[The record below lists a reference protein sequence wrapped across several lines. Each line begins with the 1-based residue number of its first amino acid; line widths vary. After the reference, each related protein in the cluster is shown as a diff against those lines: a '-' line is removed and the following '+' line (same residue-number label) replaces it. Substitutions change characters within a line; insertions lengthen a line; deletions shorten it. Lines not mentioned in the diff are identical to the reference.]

1 MKQAPLLAPT
11 EIPLSDVCGTLS
23 EDDWTDIKVGSGDR
37 LLAHTPMSISSEF
50 SLDSRWRDDNVTS
63 CTISAPSTKVLAMS
77 TTRRG
82 DTDRRY
88 FVDLPDV
95 ASSEVPASAVTK
107 GENSSLIGEGRY
119 GLVYRV
125 GDQAIKVA
133 CNDAE
138 SRALLARE
146 AAILSKLSHPNVVK
160 FYDYAADRLAME
172 LADGAIAPHCNVRS
186 YALDLFNAL
195 HYLHSRS
202 LIHGDLK
209 PSNLL
214 VRHGSLLV
222 SDFGQA
228 RFANDA
234 YVSVGTTAYSAPEAL
249 SLAPSTSFKSDI
261 YSAGACLYYMLT
273 GHEPFEA
280 YRKSTVQ
287 LILRIR
293 NGFFV
298 SGGNIEHDP
307 INPLSHP
314 DEQLCRLVR
323 WCTGKSPDD
332 RPLAKEIL
340 VHLLQ

>member
-1 MKQAPLLAPT
+1 MPA
-11 EIPLSDVCGTLS
+11 EIPLSQVCGDALI
-23 EDDWTDIKVGSGDR
+23 DNDWADVKVGAGDR
-37 LLAHTPMSISSEF
+37 LPACTPMGVSSEF
-50 SLDSRWRDDNVTS
+50 SLDLRGKDTS
-63 CTISAPSTKVLAMS
+63 NIESDALPAKAAAMS
-77 TTRRG
+77 TRRKE
-82 DTDRRY
+82 DADRRY
-88 FVDLPDV
+88 FVDLPDG
-95 ASSEVPASAVTK
+95 ASSEAAAARRK
-107 GENSSLIGEGRY
+107 DALIGEGRY

-125 GDQAIKVA
+125 GDQAVKVSRS
-133 CNDAE
+133 DAE

-146 AAILSKLSHPNVVK
+146 AAILSKLSHPNIVK
-160 FYDYAADRLAME
+160 LYGYADDRLAME
-172 LADGAIAPHCNVRS
+172 LADGAVAPRCSSARS
-186 YALDLFNAL
+186 YALDLFKAL

-228 RFANDA
+228 RFAGDA
-234 YVSVGTTAYSAPEAL
+234 HVSVGTTAYSAPEAL

-273 GHEPFEA
+273 GNEPFEA

-298 SGGNIEHDP
+298 SQSNIEHDP

-323 WCTGKSPDD
+323 WCTGKGPDD
-332 RPLAKEIL
+332 RPLAQEAL
-340 VHLLQ
+340 AHLLQ